1 MQDVRSCIAIS
12 ELVEIFSARLH
23 RYLAMGYFSSAPKS
37 VPSSFKVLRH
47 SFRRLSLVLYLKVKF
62 SLAMFLFSYR

>member
-23 RYLAMGYFSSAPKS
+23 RYLAMGYFH
-37 VPSSFKVLRH
+37 RH
-47 SFRRLSLVLYLKVKF
+47 QNQFRVALKC
-62 SLAMFLFSYR
+62 